1 MTAISENMLNI
12 GGFLL
17 AHATW
22 IIADLGPA
30 ENYVPQ
36 AMCLK
41 NGELV
46 LNVFEAETQVEAVS
60 KGKAFMATEAVNF
73 EACAFARDGLV
84 RKDGSA
90 IDVLLID
97 LSDDSGARVLTMI
110 QPYKKDD
117 RMHLLGDEVFLS
129 SVGAVIDEA
138 TSASMRPLVHDGAQS
153 HSGALE
159 SWKGLNNSR
168 QPSPDLF

>member
-1 MTAISENMLNI
+1 MTSISESMLHI

-22 IIADLGPA
+22 IITDLGPS

-36 AMCLK
+36 ALCLE

-46 LNVFEAETQVEAVS
+46 LNVFEADTQEEAVS
-60 KGKAFMATEAVNF
+60 KGKAFMGTEAVNF
-73 EACAFARDGLV
+73 DACAFARDGLV

-97 LSDDSGARVLTMI
+97 LSDDTGAHVLTMI
-110 QPYKKDD
+110 QPYKNDD
-117 RMHLLGDEVFLS
+117 QMHLLGDEVFLS
-129 SVGAVIDEA
+129 SDGAVIDEA
-138 TSASMRPLVHDGAQS
+138 TSAAMRPLVHNGAQS

-159 SWKGLNNSR
+159 SWQRLNNSR
-168 QPSPDLF
+168 QPSPGLF